1 MNVSAISIVKSHI
14 VFFFIVSFGVCA
26 KKQYVVMSVAHIA
39 VRWRSEAMSVG
50 TVVCL
55 VGQMPVAEKRVS
67 PMAYIFLTNGMD
79 NCFIVPAGRLF

>member
-39 VRWRSEAMSVG
+39 GGAMAVGSNVRRHGCVRDRANACG
-50 TVVCL
+50 RKTRKPYGL
-55 VGQMPVAEKRVS
+55 YFFNKRH
-67 PMAYIFLTNGMD
+67 G
-79 NCFIVPAGRLF
+79 